1 MLIGLSASTIAA
13 ETTITITPK
22 SLNNTTAKYVTEAF
36 DFTVDGTTFT
46 INQVNPTSGQIKVNA
61 TAASGFTLYNTTAI
75 DNIKTIKLYTDKS
88 TVGTMYVQTG
98 ETDRKS
104 VV

>member
-22 SLNNTTAKYVTEAF
+22 SLNNTTNKYVTTAF
-36 DFTVDGTTFT
+36 DFTVDGTTFK

-61 TAASGFTLYNTTAI
+61 TA
-75 DNIKTIKLYTDKS
+75 
-88 TVGTMYVQTG
+88 
-98 ETDRKS
+98 
-104 VV
+104 